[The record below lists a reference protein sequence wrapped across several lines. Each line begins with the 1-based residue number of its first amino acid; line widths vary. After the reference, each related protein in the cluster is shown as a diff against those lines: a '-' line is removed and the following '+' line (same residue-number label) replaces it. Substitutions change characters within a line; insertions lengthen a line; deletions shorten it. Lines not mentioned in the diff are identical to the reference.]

1 MEHYIKNML
10 KYINHIS
17 NGFYIEAGA
26 NDGITQ
32 SYTYEL
38 EKLGWNGILVEPS
51 ITSFQKCLL
60 NRSIKNLF
68 YNCALTDNNDIY
80 KIKGDFNGS
89 LMSSIDGQRLSNNN
103 NNIIEVQAKT
113 ITKILD
119 ENNLTDNIDLFSLD
133 VEGYELNGLKGLDF
147 KRFKPKYFVIEVYTH
162 EFNEITDL
170 ILNNGYILVDNLTG
184 YNHKDWPHW
193 DGQHNDYMFELKQ

>member
-10 KYINHIS
+10 KYITTN

-38 EKLGWNGILVEPS
+38 EKLGWNGILIEPS
-51 ITSFQKCLL
+51 IMSFQSCLL
-60 NRSIKNLF
+60 NRSNKNLF

-89 LMSSIDGQRLSNNN
+89 LMSSIDGKRLSNNN
-103 NNIIEVQAKT
+103 TLVEVQAKT

-119 ENNLTDNIDLFSLD
+119 ENNITDNIDLFSLD
-133 VEGYELNGLKGLDF
+133 VEGYELNVLKGLDF
-147 KRFKPKYFVIEVYTH
+147 KRFKPKYFIIEVYTH
-162 EFNEITDL
+162 EFDEISDL
-170 ILNNGYILVDNLTG
+170 LTNNGYKLIDNLTG
-184 YNHKDWPHW
+184 YNHKDWPYW
-193 DGQHNDYMFELKQ
+193 DGSHNDYLFQYIK